1 MAEPKGGISTFRKY
15 IGDNFVYPAP
25 MIDTKESGK
34 IEMYFE
40 IDSNGKPT
48 NFRVIRETDSN
59 LGISLKTLIEKY
71 GDWAPALINGR
82 KVGYRY
88 SIEVVLKYVNSVGT
102 IEVMGLKSGD
112 FIS

>member
-15 IGDNFVYPAP
+15 IVDNFVYPAP

-59 LGISLKTLIEKY
+59 LVISLKTLIEK
-71 GDWAPALINGR
+71 
-82 KVGYRY
+82 
-88 SIEVVLKYVNSVGT
+88 
-102 IEVMGLKSGD
+102 
-112 FIS
+112 